1 VLCFAGVH
9 ADYSQAPD
17 IYYSS
22 MDARLIVSGIRD
34 EVRQVAD
41 GYLLGEYKNG
51 CSECR
56 GRNCKH
62 LACACAMHVDVSVY
76 T

>member
-1 VLCFAGVH
+1 MQPSTDSCCLLVCWCA

-22 MDARLIVSGIRD
+22 MDARMVINGIRD

-41 GYLLGEYKNG
+41 GYLLGE
-51 CSECR
+51 CW
-56 GRNCKH
+56 
-62 LACACAMHVDVSVY
+62 A
-76 T
+76 

>member
-1 VLCFAGVH
+1 VY

-22 MDARLIVSGIRD
+22 MDARLVVSGIRD

-41 GYLLGEYKNG
+41 GYLLGECWRRPFHTPASVN
-51 CSECR
+51 
-56 GRNCKH
+56 
-62 LACACAMHVDVSVY
+62 AMQE
-76 T
+76 